1 MKSGEMDSRLSIA
14 DQSLASPSAS
24 LGGKNSNEN
33 VGRPLAHWFVMRI
46 SIDSGY
52 RSRVVTEV
60 KTTIDGVR
68 AEIRSELAD
77 YLAGQRTYLTSI
89 ASELV
94 PVCDA
99 LDEFLLDGGKRLRP
113 LFAYAGLMASGA
125 KATPEIIRA
134 ISSLEL
140 LQACALIH
148 DDLMD
153 RSDTRRGKPAIHRHF
168 ENLHQSTAM
177 NGLATQFGEAAAVL
191 LGDLALVWS
200 DQMLNTSGISTESL
214 LAAHQIHDE
223 MRVELMAG
231 QYLDVREA
239 GEKTYSV
246 ERSLRIARYKSG
258 KYTIERPLHIGA
270 VIGKPS
276 KGEHGDLLDALS
288 RYGLPLGEAFQLRD
302 DLLGIFGDPD
312 VTGKPAGDDLR
323 EGKRTVLIAMTL
335 EALQE
340 ADREELLAHLGQPNI
355 ELAKIEELRAL
366 IKSSGAVDKVESL
379 IEKLTNDSLTAI
391 EDPAIHPSSREFLT
405 YIALSAVKRS
415 A

>member
-1 MKSGEMDSRLSIA
+1 MS
-14 DQSLASPSAS
+14 
-24 LGGKNSNEN
+24 
-33 VGRPLAHWFVMRI
+33 
-46 SIDSGY
+46 
-52 RSRVVTEV
+52 TEV
-60 KTTIDGVR
+60 KSTIEQVRGEIR
-68 AEIRSELAD
+68 AELSAFLS
-77 YLAGQRTYLTSI
+77 GQRSYLTDI

-113 LFAYAGLMASGA
+113 LFAYAGLLASGF
-125 KATPEIIRA
+125 TPTREAIRA

-153 RSDTRRGKPAIHRHF
+153 GSDTRRGKPAIHRHF
-168 ENLHQSTAM
+168 ENLHQSNAM
-177 NGLATQFGEAAAVL
+177 NGLAEQFGEAAAVL

-200 DQMLNTSGISTESL
+200 DQMLNTSSIPTPSL
-214 LAAHQIHDE
+214 LAAQRIHDE

-239 GEKTYSV
+239 GEHTYSV

-270 VIGKPS
+270 VIGRPDNHS
-276 KGEHGDLLDALS
+276 ELLAALS
-288 RYGLPLGEAFQLRD
+288 AYGLPLGEAFQLRD
-302 DLLGIFGDPD
+302 DMLGIFGDPA

-335 EALQE
+335 DNLESSKG
-340 ADREELLAHLGQPNI
+340 EELLLHLGSPDI
-355 ELAKIEELRAL
+355 SPAKIEELRGL
-366 IKSSGAVDKVESL
+366 IIESGAVERVENL
-379 IEKLTNDSLTAI
+379 IEKLTNQSLEAI
-391 EDPAIHPSSREFLT
+391 QSPAISPEAREFLT
-405 YIALSAVKRS
+405 YMALSAVKRS